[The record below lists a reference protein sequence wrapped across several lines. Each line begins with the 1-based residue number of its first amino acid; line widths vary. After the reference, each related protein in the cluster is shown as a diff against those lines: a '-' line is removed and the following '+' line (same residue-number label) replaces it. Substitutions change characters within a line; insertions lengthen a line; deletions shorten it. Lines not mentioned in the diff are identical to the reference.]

1 MEQLAIADNLT
12 PSQHTLIKI
21 ADKNVRIL
29 KRLINQILDFRTYE
43 NGKLNVNLTEVNF
56 SALVSEWVDAF
67 RSVARKKDIKLNV
80 EIPENQD
87 FKLAV
92 DVEKIERVVYNLMAN
107 ALKYT
112 PSNGNV
118 TFKCS
123 CDGKTL
129 RFSVKDDGPG
139 ITEDDGKRIFDRFY
153 QVDKIHP
160 QGSGIGLSLA
170 KAFVELHGGAI
181 MLESKVGKGSEFSV
195 TLPVAH
201 VDCKTDVRS
210 PVIKCEEVEAE
221 LGDVDNENV
230 KFDNEKPLVLV
241 VDDNEDIR
249 SMLKELLAGEYNV
262 ISAADGKEGI
272 RMAARYVPDVVVCDV
287 MMPVMDGLECCRH
300 IKEEVSTSHVPVLM
314 LTACSMDEQRAA
326 GYESGADGYL
336 SKPFNSAVLRSR
348 IESLIT
354 NRRRIRNLWS
364 KEGSRSEGD
373 LDKPIAVTKENRVAP
388 KDVEN
393 EFYSRFLEL
402 VEQEMGNSEMN
413 VDQLASEMG
422 LGRSQFYRKIKA
434 LTNYSPVELIRN
446 LRLKRARHLL
456 TTTDKSISEIAYE
469 VGFSTPA
476 YFSKCYRE
484 AFGETPTDLRSRL

>member
-1 MEQLAIADNLT
+1 
-12 PSQHTLIKI
+12 
-21 ADKNVRIL
+21 
-29 KRLINQILDFRTYE
+29 
-43 NGKLNVNLTEVNF
+43 
-56 SALVSEWVDAF
+56 
-67 RSVARKKDIKLNV
+67 
-80 EIPENQD
+80 
-87 FKLAV
+87 
-92 DVEKIERVVYNLMAN
+92 
-107 ALKYT
+107 
-112 PSNGNV
+112 
-118 TFKCS
+118 
-123 CDGKTL
+123 
-129 RFSVKDDGPG
+129 
-139 ITEDDGKRIFDRFY
+139 
-153 QVDKIHP
+153 
-160 QGSGIGLSLA
+160 
-170 KAFVELHGGAI
+170 
-181 MLESKVGKGSEFSV
+181 MLESEVGKGSEFSV
-195 TLPVAH
+195 VIPVAH
-201 VDCKTDVRS
+201 VDSKTDMPS
-210 PVIKCEEVEAE
+210 SVIKSEEVEAE
-221 LGDVDNENV
+221 LGDVDNENI
-230 KFDNEKPLVLV
+230 KFANEKSLVLV

-262 ISAADGKEGI
+262 ISASNGKEGI
-272 RMAARYVPDVVVCDV
+272 RLAARYVPDVVVCDV

-314 LTACSMDEQRAA
+314 LTACAMDEQRAA

-373 LDKPIAVTKENRVAP
+373 LDKPVAVTKENRVAP

-402 VEQEMGNSEMN
+402 VEQEMGNPEMN